1 MRNRVA
7 RFLLSLTL
15 ALGALSTLTASD
27 GIREDELRC
36 EEAKKH
42 LMDCCGADFVDVDCH
57 YYAGGCDEAPTPPQ
71 LDVQQST
78 CILGANC
85 EQLLPFCSE
94 PTAVASCE

>member
-1 MRNRVA
+1 MRKRLS
-7 RFLLSLTL
+7 RWLISLTL

-42 LMDCCGADFVDVDCH
+42 LMDCCGASFVDVDCH

-71 LDVQQST
+71 LDVQAAT
-78 CILGANC
+78 CIRDASC
-85 EQLLPFCSE
+85 DEILPFCSD
-94 PTAVASCE
+94 PTEVASCE

>member
-1 MRNRVA
+1 MRTRLA

-27 GIREDELRC
+27 GIREDELKC

-42 LMDCCGADFVDVDCH
+42 LMDCCGADFVDIDCH
-57 YYAGGCDEAPTPPQ
+57 YYAGGCDEGPTPPQ
-71 LDVQQST
+71 LSVQQST

-85 EQLLPFCSE
+85 EQLQPFCSA
-94 PTAVASCE
+94 PTEVSSCE